1 MHTYLLLMFK
11 NVYTNS
17 PGLWPL
23 ACSNPFVP
31 FSTCLTLSFLV
42 LLSFCRPLLSFDAC
56 VYLGPPPGAAAPES
70 PPPELEPF
78 APFLLKIAP
87 WTDFSEFLKLLKG
100 AQFQHRFRFAFFLTP
115 DPFLTDFGSHF
126 DVIFAKF
133 TCVFCIIIFTIF
145 VASIFVD
152 LYQLLHAKILKIH
165 VFSSVF

>member
-1 MHTYLLLMFK
+1 M
-11 NVYTNS
+11 NS

-56 VYLGPPPGAAAPES
+56 VYLGPPPGAAASES
-70 PPPELEPF
+70 PPLGLHPF
-78 APFLLKIAP
+78 APFRLKIAP
-87 WTDFSEFLKLLKG
+87 WTDFPDFFKLLNG
-100 AQFQHRFRFAFFLTP
+100 TQFQHRFRLAFFLTS
-115 DPFLTDFGSHF
+115 DPFLADFGSHF
-126 DVIFAKF
+126 DAIFAKL

-145 VASIFVD
+145 VALIFVD

-165 VFSSVF
+165 VFSTVF

>member
-1 MHTYLLLMFK
+1 M
-11 NVYTNS
+11 NNS

-70 PPPELEPF
+70 PPPVLESFDPF
-78 APFLLKIAP
+78 RLKIAP
-87 WTDFSEFLKLLKG
+87 WTDFSDFLKLLI
-100 AQFQHRFRFAFFLTP
+100 RFAFFLTP
-115 DPFLTDFGSHF
+115 DPFLADFGSHF
-126 DVIFAKF
+126 DVIFAQF
-133 TCVFCIIIFTIF
+133 ACVFCIIIFTIF